1 MLGGIT
7 ALTQEGYVIPDDV
20 SVIGYDGTEL
30 SRIYRPMMTTYVQ
43 NSKELGAKAAIEL
56 IKQIEDPLSYLCGV
70 FYCQGEIQE
79 GKTVKEI

>member
-1 MLGGIT
+1 
-7 ALTQEGYVIPDDV
+7 
-20 SVIGYDGTEL
+20 
-30 SRIYRPMMTTYVQ
+30 MMTTYVQ